1 MAGWLQHRQ
10 CVRLVICV
18 GMLLTGCMYLDPIN
32 QKPRISPVDCVITGS
47 PGRSCDLV
55 HRGDL
60 LELTVDLNDR
70 DGDPTKASFSWKAY
84 RCSDGKA
91 NACDDNAYVEQDTP
105 MAKIEVPSDLAG
117 VHSILVDLEARDER
131 GAAADQSPG
140 YTINDAPTL
149 ETRQAAHS
157 YVVGGPVEL
166 YAKYGD
172 LDDGPLGVALQWD
185 VLAPAPS
192 AVPLTDLAVPPDFTD
207 LQHTTAG
214 KLLVLDR
221 TGAWDVRVTA
231 SDGMNAPV
239 EKHFQFAAGPDEAPC
254 IAQSQPVV
262 PPVDAALPI
271 AEPTRFQVPLVTDD
285 LDPYPPLSDDPH
297 FGTAA
302 FAWSILA
309 PDSPGRQILV
319 GATGNS
325 VELDPDAF
333 TPGDIV
339 ELRVEVFD
347 RKQTAIPCPDADA
360 TCSVSTQPAC
370 IQRQTWRVEV
380 R

>member
-1 MAGWLQHRQ
+1 LQHRQ
-10 CVRLVICV
+10 RVRLVICV
-18 GMLLTGCMYLDPIN
+18 GVLLTGCMYFDPIN
-32 QKPRISPVDCVITGS
+32 QKPLISPVVCAISSS

-60 LELTVDLNDR
+60 LQLTVDYDDP
-70 DGDPTKASFSWKAY
+70 DGDRSKASFDWRAH
-84 RCSDGKA
+84 RCSGGGVND
-91 NACDDNAYVEQDTP
+91 CDDSAYDVQDTS
-105 MAKIEVPSDLAG
+105 MAQIEVPSDLAG
-117 VHSILVDLEARDER
+117 VHSIRVNLELRDER
-131 GAAADQSPG
+131 GAAVEQTPR

-172 LDDGPLGVALQWD
+172 LDDGPLGVTLQWD

-192 AVPLTDLAVPPDFTD
+192 AVPLTELAVPPDFTD

-221 TGAWDVRVTA
+221 TGAWDIRVTA
-231 SDGMNAPV
+231 TDGKNAPV
-239 EKHFQFAAGPDEAPC
+239 EKHLQFEAGPDEAPC
-254 IAQSQPVV
+254 IAQSQPLVA
-262 PPVDAALPI
+262 PDGAALPI
-271 AEPTRFQVPLVTDD
+271 SELTRFQVPLVTDD
-285 LDPYPPLSDDPH
+285 LDPYPPLSDDAH
-297 FGTAA
+297 FGTTA
-302 FAWSILA
+302 FEWSILA

-333 TPGDIV
+333 TPGDLV

-347 RKQTAIPCPDADA
+347 RKRTAIACPDAAA
-360 TCSVSTQPAC
+360 TCSVSELPAC

>member
-1 MAGWLQHRQ
+1 MW
-10 CVRLVICV
+10 
-18 GMLLTGCMYLDPIN
+18 LTGCLYLDPIN
-32 QKPRISPVDCVITGS
+32 QKPRLSTVECAIAGS

-60 LELTVDLNDR
+60 LELTVDLTDR
-70 DGDPTKASFSWKAY
+70 DGDESKASFSWKAY
-84 RCSDGKA
+84 RCSDPKA
-91 NACDDNAYVEQDTP
+91 KECDDNAYDEQSTP

-117 VHSILVDLEARDER
+117 VHSILVDLDARDER
-131 GAAADQSPG
+131 GAAVEQSPE

-185 VLAPAPS
+185 VVAPAPA
-192 AVPLTDLAVPPDFTD
+192 AVALEELAVPADFTD
-207 LQHTTAG
+207 LAHATTG
-214 KLLVLDR
+214 KLIVPDR

-231 SDGMNAPV
+231 SDGLNAPV
-239 EKHFQFAAGPDEAPC
+239 EKHLQFTVGPDEAPC
-254 IAQSQPVV
+254 IAQSRPLV
-262 PPVDAALPI
+262 PPDDAALPI
-271 AEPTRFQVPLVTDD
+271 AEPTRFDVPLVIDD

-297 FGTAA
+297 FGTTA
-302 FAWSILA
+302 FEWSILA
-309 PDSPGRQILV
+309 PGSPGRQILV
-319 GATGNS
+319 GSTGNS

-339 ELRVEVFD
+339 ELRVEVLD
-347 RKQTAIPCPDADA
+347 RNRTAIPCPDPAA
-360 TCSVSTQPAC
+360 TCSVSAPSAC

>member
-1 MAGWLQHRQ
+1 M
-10 CVRLVICV
+10 RLVICV
-18 GMLLTGCMYLDPIN
+18 SMLLTGCLYLDPIN
-32 QKPRISPVDCVITGS
+32 EMPLISPVVCVISDS
-47 PGRSCDLV
+47 PGRSCGLV

-60 LELTVDLNDR
+60 LQLTVDFDDA
-70 DGDPTKASFSWKAY
+70 DGDRTKASFSWKAH
-84 RCSDGKA
+84 RCSGPGVND
-91 NACDDNAYVEQDTP
+91 CDRSAYDEQDTP

-117 VHSILVDLEARDER
+117 VQSIRVNFELRDER
-131 GAAADQSPG
+131 GAAVAQAPR

-172 LDDGPLGVALQWD
+172 LDDGPLGVAVQWD
-185 VLAPAPS
+185 ILAPAPS
-192 AVPLTDLAVPPDFTD
+192 AVALTDLAVPPDFTD

-214 KLLVLDR
+214 KLMVPDR
-221 TGAWDVRVTA
+221 TGAWDIRVTA
-231 SDGMNAPV
+231 SDGDNAPI
-239 EKHFQFAAGPDEAPC
+239 EKHLQLMIGPDEAPC
-254 IAQSQPVV
+254 IAQSQPLV
-262 PPVDAALPI
+262 PPDDDALPI
-271 AEPTRFQVPLVTDD
+271 AEPTRFQVPLVIDD

-297 FGTAA
+297 FGTTA
-302 FAWSILA
+302 FEWSILA
-309 PDSPGRQILV
+309 PDSPERQILV

-347 RKQTAIPCPDADA
+347 RNRTAIRCPDGDA
-360 TCSVSTQPAC
+360 TCSVAAQSAC